1 MKESSQR
8 LTQVKRCRICKRAC
22 TKSAYPVRGAGSLC
36 RSCAV
41 VQTGL
46 TVKAVRKEYGNRV
59 ENTNLKRKITF
70 LKSELLKSKALVK
83 SLRERIHSFDVEVIS
98 MMIDSP
104 EIYEREMAKHGNK

>member
-1 MKESSQR
+1 MATNDQR

-41 VQTGL
+41 IETGL
-46 TVKAVRKEYGNRV
+46 TVKAVKKEYGIRI
-59 ENTNLKRKITF
+59 ENINLKRKITL
-70 LKSELLKSKALVK
+70 LKSELLKSKTLVK
-83 SLRERIHSFDVEVIS
+83 SLRDRLHSFDIEVIS
-98 MMIDSP
+98 LMIDSP